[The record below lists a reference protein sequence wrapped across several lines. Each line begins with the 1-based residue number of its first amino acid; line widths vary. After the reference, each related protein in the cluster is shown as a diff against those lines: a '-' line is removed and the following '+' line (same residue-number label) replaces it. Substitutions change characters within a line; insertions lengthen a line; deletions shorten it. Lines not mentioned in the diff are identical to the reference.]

1 MPDTQLNLDQANL
14 TRQEAAD
21 RSALVSTHDYDVHVD
36 VTGAQNLARADYPTI
51 TTITFSCS
59 APGSSTFLDYLHHSV
74 ESVELNGVMLDV
86 GQVVGTARILLPDLQ
101 AENTV
106 TVVGSSRYSSS
117 GEGMHRF
124 QDPADG
130 QVYLYTQYEPA
141 DARRVFPNFEQP
153 DLKARFTFHLTGPA
167 EWVLAS
173 NQPESG
179 RHHHEHEGSE
189 GTGEGPDGGSVTVDF
204 SPTPALSTYITTLLA
219 GPYHRVED
227 TWGGHA
233 ESGAPEVQL
242 GLYCRQTLASAL
254 DADTL
259 FTVTKAG
266 LDFFHGLFGVPYLW
280 GKYDQAFVPEYN
292 LGAMENPGLVTF
304 TEQYLFESQATQ
316 AQYEGRANTIM
327 HEMAHMWFGDLV
339 TMTWWDDLWLKESFA
354 DYMGTLAVAE
364 ATEHTGSWTTFASR
378 RKAWAY
384 VQDQYPTTHPIVADI
399 TDLEAARQNFD
410 GITYAKGASV
420 LKQLAAYV
428 GRDAFISAS
437 REYFARHAWGN
448 AELSDFLTVLG
459 EASGQDMQA
468 WAEAWLQTSGVP
480 ELWLET
486 DERTG
491 DLVVRQEGFDPAA
504 GQPVLRPHVLKVGRY
519 EPGPDGSLV
528 RTASAEV
535 EVPAGP
541 SGDRSVVGPLS
552 GGSEGTARLLLVND
566 EDLTYAKIRLDEES
580 LRAVLEHP
588 VQDSLARATVWAA
601 LWSMTRDGLMPAR
614 TFVDAVARLSAEI
627 PDVGVYSQVI
637 DQAVTAVERFTPAA
651 EREQVR
657 AVLAEALTTALRQIG
672 PGSDRQRSALR
683 SLGRLA
689 RGAGEQTAERFVQV
703 LEPLAHRAESDLPEG
718 LALDAEA
725 RWIGL
730 NALAALGRV
739 DRAALDAARED
750 EVTARTTAW
759 HWTAVA
765 ALPEPRMRTR
775 AWNAVMSGRLDGQEL
790 SNDHLTA
797 LAQGFTASRPDLA
810 AVFTERFWPE
820 LESIWS
826 SRSNGLASR
835 TIHGLFPSAQDAV
848 PGGPEAQDSHPV
860 VQAAQSWL
868 DGHPEAP
875 HALRR
880 IIVEELDDLR
890 RSLRAQ
896 AS

>member
-1 MPDTQLNLDQANL
+1 MPDTLNLDQANL

-21 RSALVSTHDYDVHVD
+21 RSALISTHDYDVHVD
-36 VTGAQNLARADYPTI
+36 VSGAQDLDRVDYPTV
-51 TTITFSCS
+51 TTLSFSCA

-74 ESVELNGVMLDV
+74 ETVELNGVMLDV
-86 GQVVGTARILLPDLQ
+86 HQVVGAARILLPDLQ

-106 TVVGSSRYSSS
+106 TVVGTSLYSSS

-153 DLKARFTFHLTGPA
+153 DLKAQFTVHLTGPA
-167 EWVLAS
+167 DWVLAS

-179 RHHHEHEGSE
+179 RRVVEQ
-189 GTGEGPDGGSVTVDF
+189 GEGPDGGSVTVDF
-204 SPTPALSTYITTLLA
+204 SHTPALSTYITTLLA

-227 TWGGHA
+227 TWGGHP
-233 ESGAPEVQL
+233 ESGAPEVRL
-242 GLYCRQTLASAL
+242 GLYCRQTMATAL
-254 DADTL
+254 DSDTL

-266 LDFFHGLFGVPYLW
+266 LDFFHELFGVPYLW

-316 AQYEGRANTIM
+316 AQFEGRANTIM

-459 EASGQDMQA
+459 EVSGQDMQA

-480 ELWLET
+480 ELWLEAQG
-486 DERTG
+486 DTG

-504 GQPVLRPHVLKVGRY
+504 GRTVLRPHVLKVGRY
-519 EPGPDGSLV
+519 EPDAQGVLARVS
-528 RTASAEV
+528 SAEV
-535 EVPAGP
+535 EVPGG
-541 SGDRSVVGPLS
+541 STGDRTVVENLP
-552 GGSEGTARLLLVND
+552 GGTNGGTRLLLVND
-566 EDLTYAKIRLDEES
+566 EDLTYAKIRLDEKS

-614 TFVDAVARLSAEI
+614 VFVDAVARLSASI
-627 PDVGVYSQVI
+627 PDVGVYSQVVE
-637 DQAVTAVERFTPAA
+637 QAVTAVERFTPAD

-657 AVLAEALTTALRQIG
+657 GVLAEALISALREIG

-683 SLGRLA
+683 AYARLA
-689 RGAGEQTAERFVQV
+689 RAAGEPTADQFMQV
-703 LEPLAHRAESDLPEG
+703 LEPLARRAQTGVPEG
-718 LALDAEA
+718 LSVDAEA
-725 RWIGL
+725 RWLALI
-730 NALAALGRV
+730 ALAALGRV
-739 DRAALDAARED
+739 DRSALDAARQD
-750 EVTARTTAW
+750 EVTARTSVW
-759 HWTAVA
+759 HGTAVA
-765 ALPEPRMRTR
+765 ALPEPALR
-775 AWNAVMSGRLDGQEL
+775 AGVWEAVMTGQADGEVL
-790 SNDHLTA
+790 SNDQLTA
-797 LAQGFTASRPDLA
+797 LADGFTASRPDLTA
-810 AVFTERFWPE
+810 AFSDRFWPE
-820 LESIWS
+820 LEGIWS

-835 TIHGLFPSAQDAV
+835 TIHGLFPATQDAV
-848 PGGPEAQDSHPV
+848 PGGPAAQESHPV
-860 VQAAQSWL
+860 VQSAQSWL
-868 DGHPEAP
+868 DDHPAAP
-875 HALRR
+875 RALRR

-890 RSLRAQ
+890 RALRAQ

>member
-1 MPDTQLNLDQANL
+1 MPDSLLNLDQANL
-14 TRQEAAD
+14 CRQEAAD
-21 RSALVSTHDYDVHVD
+21 RSALISTHTYDVQVD
-36 VTGAQNLARADYPTI
+36 VSGAQDLDRPDFPTV
-51 TTITFSCS
+51 TTITFSC
-59 APGSSTFLDYLHHSV
+59 AEPGSTTFLDYLHHSV
-74 ESVELNGVMLDV
+74 ESVELNGVRLDPAQHV
-86 GQVVGTARILLPDLQ
+86 GAARILLPDLQ

-130 QVYLYTQYEPA
+130 RVYLYTQYEPA

-167 EWVLAS
+167 DWVLAS

-179 RHHHEHEGSE
+179 RRPSRPAD
-189 GTGEGPDGGSVTVDF
+189 GPDGGSVTVDF

-227 TWGGHA
+227 TWGGHP
-233 ESGAPEVQL
+233 ESGAPEVRL
-242 GLYCRQTLASAL
+242 GLFCRQTMVPAL

-259 FTVTKAG
+259 FGVTKAG
-266 LDFFHGLFGVPYLW
+266 LDYFHGLFGVPYLW

-316 AQYEGRANTIM
+316 AQFEGRATTIM

-437 REYFARHAWGN
+437 REYFARHAWSN

-468 WAEAWLQTSGVP
+468 WAEAWVQTSGVP
-480 ELWLET
+480 ELWLE
-486 DERTG
+486 DSQEG
-491 DLVVRQEGFDPAA
+491 DGALVLRQEGFDPAA
-504 GQPVLRPHVLKVGRY
+504 GQAVLRPHVLKVGRY
-519 EPGPDGSLV
+519 EPDAHGTLARV
-528 RTASAEV
+528 AEAEV
-535 EVPAGP
+535 HVPAGA
-541 SGDRSVVGPLS
+541 SGDRTVVGNL
-552 GGSEGTARLLLVND
+552 GRGSADGTRLLLVND
-566 EDLTYAKIRLDEES
+566 EDLTYAKIRLDEKS

-614 TFVDAVARLSAEI
+614 VFVDAVARLSASI
-627 PDVGVYSQVI
+627 PDVGVYSQVVE
-637 DQAVTAVERFTPAA
+637 QAVTAVERFTPAD

-657 AVLAEALTTALRQIG
+657 GVLAEALISALREIG

-683 SLGRLA
+683 AYARLA
-689 RGAGEQTAERFVQV
+689 RAAGEPTAHQFMQV
-703 LEPLAHRAESDLPEG
+703 LEPLARRAQTGAPEG
-718 LALDAEA
+718 LSVDAEA
-725 RWIGL
+725 RWLALI
-730 NALAALGRV
+730 ALAALGRV
-739 DRAALDAARED
+739 DRSALDAARQD
-750 EVTARTTAW
+750 EVTARTSVW
-759 HWTAVA
+759 HRTAVA
-765 ALPEPRMRTR
+765 ALPEPALR
-775 AWNAVMSGRLDGQEL
+775 AGVWEAVMTGQADGEVL
-790 SNDHLTA
+790 SNDQLTA
-797 LAQGFTASRPDLA
+797 LADGFTASRPDLTA
-810 AVFTERFWPE
+810 AFSDRFWPE
-820 LESIWS
+820 LEGIWS

-835 TIHGLFPSAQDAV
+835 TIHGLFPAAQDAV
-848 PGGPEAQDSHPV
+848 PGGPAAQESHPV
-860 VQAAQSWL
+860 VQAAQAWL
-868 DGHPEAP
+868 DDHPTAP
-875 HALRR
+875 RALRR

-890 RSLRAQ
+890 RALRAQ